1 MAERVRAGA
10 VLVALV
16 AAVSS
21 GDAQAPEKVFDAV
34 SIKRNR
40 TGAAASDTNT
50 TPGRLSLVNVTMLSV
65 VVRAF
70 GVMAPQ
76 IVGAPDGLT
85 SERYDILAVTG
96 DGAALTDV
104 TRREYLQRLL
114 AERCRFTFHR
124 ELRELR
130 VYSLAPAKDGP
141 KVTAHEGAGEY
152 SMRIQPTDDGRL
164 RLRSTKGN
172 MPRLAEIF
180 TGQVGELVVDRTGL
194 SGEYDFTLEW
204 VPGLNES
211 TAGPSLFTAIVEQL
225 GLRLESGRLPIQA
238 IVIDR
243 IERPT
248 QD

>member
-1 MAERVRAGA
+1 VQPLVRAVIFLA
-10 VLVALV
+10 AIA

-21 GDAQAPEKVFDAV
+21 IAAQSPGKAFDAV

-40 TGAAASDTNT
+40 TAAAASDTNT

-65 VVRAF
+65 VLRAF
-70 GVMAPQ
+70 GVMGPQ
-76 IVGAPDGLT
+76 VVGAPDWLT

-104 TRREYLQRLL
+104 SRREYLQQLL

-124 ELRELR
+124 ETREIR
-130 VYSLAPAKDGP
+130 VYALVPAKDGP
-141 KVTAHEGAGEY
+141 KVVAHAGPGEY
-152 SMRIQPTDDGRL
+152 GMRVQPADDGRL
-164 RLRSTKGN
+164 RLRSTRGN
-172 MPRLAEIF
+172 MPRLAEIL

-194 SGEYDFTLEW
+194 SREYDFTLEW
-204 VPGLNES
+204 APALNES
-211 TAGPSLFTAIVEQL
+211 AGGASLFTALVEQL
-225 GLRLESGRLPIQA
+225 GLRLESGRRPMDA

-248 QD
+248 ED